1 MRTLHFFCTLRSYPG
16 ERGILKY
23 ENIIMKWRESKMKK
37 IVALMM
43 ALVLALSLAACSS
56 NAGNDSQAPEDNS
69 QAPASQPVDEQPSD
83 EQPSDEISGTVNTDG
98 STSMA
103 DVMAAFQESF
113 GDIQPGVTI
122 NYTASG
128 SGSGITNVLAGTVDI
143 GLSSRALTDEEK
155 AEGAVENIVALDG
168 VAIVVHPENTAATS
182 LTIEQIAQI
191 YTGEISNWSEL
202 GGADAPIA
210 VIGRDAASGTRGA
223 FEEIVGVEDA
233 CVYTNEYESTGEVIG
248 SVAGNPNAIGYAS
261 LSAVDDTVSAVQVNG
276 VAPSEAT
283 VADGSYEI
291 QRPFVMVTKEGTE
304 LSPAAQAFLD
314 WAMSADAADEV
325 EAAGC
330 VSPNA

>member
-1 MRTLHFFCTLRSYPG
+1 MKKRTL
-16 ERGILKY
+16 
-23 ENIIMKWRESKMKK
+23 
-37 IVALMM
+37 ALMLSA
-43 ALVLALSLAACSS
+43 ALCVGMLAGCGGGTQGNTESPAGDSNSPAAES
-56 NAGNDSQAPEDNS
+56 
-69 QAPASQPVDEQPSD
+69 PANETQ
-83 EQPSDEISGTVNTDG
+83 EISGTVNTDG

-113 GDIQPGVTI
+113 GDMYPDVTV
-122 NYTASG
+122 NYSGTG

-168 VAIVVHPENTAATS
+168 VAIVVNPENTVTD
-182 LTIEQIAQI
+182 LTIEDIAKI

-233 CVYTNEYESTGEVIG
+233 CKYTNEYESTGEVIG

-261 LSAVDDTVSAVQVNG
+261 LSAVDESVVAVMVNG

-283 VADGSYEI
+283 VADGTYEI
-291 QRPFVMVTKEGTE
+291 QRPFVMVTKEGAE
-304 LSPAAQAFLD
+304 LSPAAQAFLE

>member
-1 MRTLHFFCTLRSYPG
+1 MKKRTL
-16 ERGILKY
+16 
-23 ENIIMKWRESKMKK
+23 
-37 IVALMM
+37 ALMLSA
-43 ALVLALSLAACSS
+43 ALCVGMLAGCGGGTQGNTESPAGDSNSPAAES
-56 NAGNDSQAPEDNS
+56 
-69 QAPASQPVDEQPSD
+69 PANETQ
-83 EQPSDEISGTVNTDG
+83 EISGTVNTDG

-113 GDIQPGVTI
+113 GDMYPDVTV
-122 NYTASG
+122 NYSGTG

-168 VAIVVHPENTAATS
+168 VAIVVNPENTVTS
-182 LTIEQIAQI
+182 LTVDQIAQI
-191 YTGEISNWSEL
+191 YTGEITNWSEL

-223 FEEIVGVEDA
+223 FEEIVGVEDE

-261 LSAVDDTVSAVQVNG
+261 LSAVDDSVTAVMVNG

-283 VADGSYEI
+283 VADGTYEI